1 MLTPMKY
8 FLTVVSVFVWVP
20 MAYGQVGNQT
30 TQAGQGGQVSSTGE
44 ISSQTANQGFVGGGG
59 IGGDPRAASSQA
71 SMGGAGGMGGF
82 GGMGGMGRGMMG
94 GMFGGQQ
101 QQQPGA
107 NLRFPFVV
115 KFQVRPIVVANVKQK
130 AQTRL
135 TKLPGLSRFNK
146 VVVDLEQSTATLTGE
161 VVSEREKSL
170 IERLVLLEPGIN
182 SVNNNLG
189 ITEKQPEDN

>member
-1 MLTPMKY
+1 
-8 FLTVVSVFVWVP
+8 
-20 MAYGQVGNQT
+20 
-30 TQAGQGGQVSSTGE
+30 
-44 ISSQTANQGFVGGGG
+44 
-59 IGGDPRAASSQA
+59 
-71 SMGGAGGMGGF
+71 MGGF
-82 GGMGGMGRGMMG
+82 GGMGRGMMG

-115 KFQVRPIVVANVKQK
+115 KFSVRPIIVANVKQK

-146 VVVDLEQSTATLTGE
+146 VVVDLEKSTATLTGQ

-170 IERLVLLEPGIN
+170 VERLVLLEPGIN
-182 SVNNNLG
+182 SVNNNLA
-189 ITEKQPEDN
+189 IADKPPQDNE

>member
-1 MLTPMKY
+1 
-8 FLTVVSVFVWVP
+8 
-20 MAYGQVGNQT
+20 
-30 TQAGQGGQVSSTGE
+30 
-44 ISSQTANQGFVGGGG
+44 
-59 IGGDPRAASSQA
+59 
-71 SMGGAGGMGGF
+71 
-82 GGMGGMGRGMMG
+82 MGRGMMG